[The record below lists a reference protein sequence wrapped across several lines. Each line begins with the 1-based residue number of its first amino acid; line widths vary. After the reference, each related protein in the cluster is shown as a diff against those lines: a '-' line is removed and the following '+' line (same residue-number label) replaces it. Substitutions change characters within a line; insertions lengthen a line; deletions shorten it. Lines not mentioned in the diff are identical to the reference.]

1 MKQYDAQRQRPRYLG
16 GTKVRERAA
25 FSYETSTSV
34 PDLKEQILKLRAM
47 RNSPYWNRSSAD
59 IAGMILL
66 ENVPKEI
73 ERYEQTKRQRG
84 IAGKKQSEFRGG
96 S

>member
-1 MKQYDAQRQRPRYLG
+1 MKQYDAPQRGSR
-16 GTKVRERAA
+16 VRERAG
-25 FSYETSTSV
+25 FSYEASTSE

-66 ENVPKEI
+66 EHVSKEI
-73 ERYEQTKRQRG
+73 ERYEQK
-84 IAGKKQSEFRGG
+84 GKSDDSR
-96 S
+96 

>member
-1 MKQYDAQRQRPRYLG
+1 MKQNKAMRNSAR
-16 GTKVRERAA
+16 VRERAT
-25 FSYETSTSV
+25 FSYEASASE

-47 RNSPYWNRSSAD
+47 RNSPYWNRSFAD

-73 ERYEQTKRQRG
+73 ERYEQTKG
-84 IAGKKQSEFRGG
+84 
-96 S
+96 

>member
-1 MKQYDAQRQRPRYLG
+1 MKQYDAPQKGPR
-16 GTKVRERAA
+16 VRERAA
-25 FSYETSTSV
+25 FSYEAATDE

-47 RNSPYWNRSSAD
+47 RNSPYWNRSFAD

-73 ERYEQTKRQRG
+73 ERYGQTEEKRG
-84 IAGKKQSEFRGG
+84 IAK
-96 S
+96 

>member
-1 MKQYDAQRQRPRYLG
+1 MTQDDALYKGSR
-16 GTKVRERAA
+16 VRERAT
-25 FSYETSTSV
+25 FSYEASTSE

-47 RNSPYWNRSSAD
+47 RNSPYWNRSFAD

-73 ERYEQTKRQRG
+73 EKYEQVSGNRNIG
-84 IAGKKQSEFRGG
+84 
-96 S
+96 

>member
-1 MKQYDAQRQRPRYLG
+1 MKQYDALQKGPR
-16 GTKVRERAA
+16 VRERAT
-25 FSYETSTSV
+25 FSYEASTSE

-47 RNSPYWNRSSAD
+47 RNSPYWNRSFAD

-73 ERYEQTKRQRG
+73 ERYEEKNKR
-84 IAGKKQSEFRGG
+84 
-96 S
+96 